1 MSKLSTFSESTDL
14 YDDPVIDFLVDQGQT
29 DFARPDF
36 KLIDASFSTIS
47 ICMAK
52 LLGER

>member
-36 KLIDASFSTIS
+36 KGVPQGFKNGQEALY
-47 ICMAK
+47 
-52 LLGER
+52 